1 MNQTEK
7 NSAKRDRQRSNRI
20 QREVQEMALDYGRNF
35 IRDMDEETREELKS
49 MPHPKRPDLDYL
61 SAYSYIEWM
70 CVEKGW
76 HKKAKAL
83 VEELTNNEVAA

>member
-1 MNQTEK
+1 MNKTEK
-7 NSAKRDRQRSNRI
+7 NRAKRERKRNREI
-20 QREVQEMALDYGRNF
+20 AESVQEMALAYGRDF
-35 IRDMDEETREELKS
+35 IRDMDEETREQLKS

-61 SAYSYIEWM
+61 TAYSYIEWM

-83 VEELTNNEVAA
+83 VEELTTN

>member
-1 MNQTEK
+1 MN
-7 NSAKRDRQRSNRI
+7 NRQRRNRI
-20 QREVQEMALDYGRNF
+20 LRDVQEMALDYGRDF

-49 MPHPKRPDLDYL
+49 LPHPKRPDLDYL
-61 SAYSYIEWM
+61 NAYSYIEWL

-83 VEELTNNEVAA
+83 VEELTNN